1 MEEKKHVQA
10 GTDSLLRKMARFLG
24 RHKKKVYAAT
34 ACSVVAYT
42 GYKLYTSTVYSS
54 DFVDSLV
61 NKQEVSQAIIFGL
74 TIAFQK

>member
-1 MEEKKHVQA
+1 MEEKKHVQD
-10 GTDSLLRKMARFLG
+10 GTDSVLRRMARFLT

-54 DFVDSLV
+54 DFVDSLA
-61 NKQEVSQAIIFGL
+61 NKQEISRAIVFGL